1 MISKV
6 AATVQPI
13 PVSFLNSVIHMKRFS
28 RVFFIFSALGW
39 NFLVMQTIF
48 NYLHYRKFSGKIT
61 IFYRRWSVSSL
72 YCMWPV
78 HMRLTNFFSLF
89 YHSNRSSRDV
99 NKCLRILFRY
109 TLQTMLPQAQQSI
122 HNIRQT
128 ITVNFIVTTLH
139 VNPWHALSAQYFVI
153 NALDSNYNEFSN
165 Y

>member
-1 MISKV
+1 MGNNSLF
-6 AATVQPI
+6 
-13 PVSFLNSVIHMKRFS
+13 FL
-28 RVFFIFSALGW
+28 FSALGC
-39 NFLVMQTIF
+39 NFLVMQTTF
-48 NYLHYRKFSGKIT
+48 NCLYYRKFLGKIT
-61 IFYRRWSVSSL
+61 MFYRRWSVSSL
-72 YCMWPV
+72 YRTWPV
-78 HMRLTNFFSLF
+78 HMPLTIFFF
-89 YHSNRSSRDV
+89 FFHHSNRSSRDV

-122 HNIRQT
+122 HNIGQT